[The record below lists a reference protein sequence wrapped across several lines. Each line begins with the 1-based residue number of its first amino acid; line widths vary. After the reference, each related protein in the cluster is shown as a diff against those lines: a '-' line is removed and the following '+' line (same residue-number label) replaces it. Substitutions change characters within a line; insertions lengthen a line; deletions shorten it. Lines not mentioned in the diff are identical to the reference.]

1 MSKFFD
7 ELMESV
13 QEMDEILRRERRASS
28 PTFTPNTDDETALSF
43 EQKQAYFDKVRRS
56 NYLASLHLEGFDTQ
70 RTDTDKTLPLRESAL
85 EKHRRNKN

>member
-1 MSKFFD
+1 M
-7 ELMESV
+7 
-13 QEMDEILRRERRASS
+13 
-28 PTFTPNTDDETALSF
+28 SF